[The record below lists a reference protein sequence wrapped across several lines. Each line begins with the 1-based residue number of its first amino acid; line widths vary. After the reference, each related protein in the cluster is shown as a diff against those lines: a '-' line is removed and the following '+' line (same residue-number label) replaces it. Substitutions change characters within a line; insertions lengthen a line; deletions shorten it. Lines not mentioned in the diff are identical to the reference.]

1 MKSTGMVRK
10 LDNLGRIVLP
20 IEMRKSMGIDVKD
33 SIEIFAEG
41 DNIILRRYEAGCV
54 FCGEARDT
62 VMLHGKRVCGQCR
75 EQLLAG
81 RQAGGI

>member
-33 SIEIFAEG
+33 AIEIFAEG
-41 DNIILRRYEAGCV
+41 DSIILRRYEAGCV

-62 VMLHGKRVCGQCR
+62 VMLHGKRVCSQCR
-75 EQLLAG
+75 EQLMADG
-81 RQAGGI
+81 STGGA

>member
-10 LDNLGRIVLP
+10 LDNLGRIVIP

-41 DNIILRRYEAGCV
+41 DSIILRRYEAGCV

-62 VMLHGKRVCGQCR
+62 VMLHGKRVCAQCR
-75 EQLLAG
+75 AQLLAG
-81 RQAGGI
+81 GSTGGA

>member
-10 LDNLGRIVLP
+10 LDNLDRIVLP
-20 IEMRKSMGIDVKD
+20 IEMRKSIGIDVKD
-33 SIEIFAEG
+33 SIEMFAED

-75 EQLLAG
+75 EQPLAG
-81 RQAGGI
+81 GSTEGA

>member
-41 DNIILRRYEAGCV
+41 DSIILRRYEAGCV

-62 VMLHGKRVCGQCR
+62 VMLHGKRVCAQCR

-81 RQAGGI
+81 SPTGGA

>member
-1 MKSTGMVRK
+1 MKSTGIVRK

-41 DNIILRRYEAGCV
+41 DSIILRRYEAGCI
-54 FCGEARDT
+54 FCGEVRDT
-62 VMLHGKRVCGQCR
+62 VLFRGKRVCKRCCEMIQSEAPGKG
-75 EQLLAG
+75 A
-81 RQAGGI
+81 

>member
-20 IEMRKSMGIDVKD
+20 IEMRKTMGIELKD
-33 SIEIFAEG
+33 AIEIFADG
-41 DNIILRRYEAGCV
+41 SNIVLRKYEAGCI

-62 VMLHGKRVCGQCR
+62 VLIRGKRVCKRCCEMIQSEAPGKG
-75 EQLLAG
+75 A
-81 RQAGGI
+81 

>member
-41 DNIILRRYEAGCV
+41 DSIILRRYEAGCV
-54 FCGEARDT
+54 FCGEARGT

-81 RQAGGI
+81 SPTGGV